1 MIFSVQAK
9 NLVFIAVKKAF
20 FRARFDIT
28 DVSQFSCNV
37 RVFQMDDCVFLIT
50 FLQKKLLRE
59 EQYFD
64 FFEMPGI

>member
-1 MIFSVQAK
+1 MYEFHLNCLEYLVYITLVQAK

-37 RVFQMDDCVFLIT
+37 RVFRIDDCVFLI
-50 FLQKKLLRE
+50 RGH
-59 EQYFD
+59 
-64 FFEMPGI
+64 P

>member
-20 FRARFDIT
+20 FRARFDTT

-37 RVFQMDDCVFLIT
+37 RVFRIDDCVLV
-50 FLQKKLLRE
+50 E
-59 EQYFD
+59 VW
-64 FFEMPGI
+64 